1 MARREP
7 SSGQDQT
14 RREFFRTFTRDAVQ
28 NAGAVAGAASEL
40 RRTSLEAARGLLD
53 IGSATAAPAE
63 AADPARAPISAPI
76 DAPAD
81 ATFRSAYRFTDE
93 AIVVLDQRE
102 LPGRVITAELR
113 EPSDVASAM
122 RSGAITPGP
131 VLGQIAAYG
140 IAMAAAGSID
150 RTTQSREQVIRAAAG
165 TVRASRGE
173 VHAVRWAIDRMLER
187 FVELANA
194 DAQGADI
201 ASGLKTEAD
210 QIATEMTAACAEI
223 GRLWSELLFGDQV
236 SVLALGDAG
245 PLACGMVGMATSGL
259 RSLIDAGKR
268 VHVWVTEG
276 SPTGEGS
283 RITALQLTQLDV
295 PHTVVPDSA
304 VAWLFASR
312 KLDAV
317 VLRGD
322 TVAAYGETAA
332 TLGSLAA
339 AQLAS
344 DAGVPVHVLAPEC
357 SWDRKQ
363 SSLDE
368 LVLDLRSAAEL
379 GSANRARLTP
389 PFDIVPARVVSAYI
403 SERGVLN
410 PPFKEPRG

>member
-53 IGSATAAPAE
+53 IGSVAAAPAQP
-63 AADPARAPISAPI
+63 AHPARAPIAAPI
-76 DAPAD
+76 DTPVD

-102 LPGRVITAELR
+102 LPGRVVMAELR

-131 VLGQIAAYG
+131 VLGQVAAYG

-165 TVRASRGE
+165 TLRASRGE
-173 VHAVRWAIDRMLER
+173 VHAVRWAIDRMLDR
-187 FVELANA
+187 YGQLANA
-194 DAQGADI
+194 NAQGTDI
-201 ASGLKTEAD
+201 SAELKTEAD

-223 GRLWSELLFGDQV
+223 GRLWSELLVGDQV
-236 SVLALGDAG
+236 NVLVLGDAG

-259 RSLIDAGKR
+259 GALIDSGKR

-276 SPTGEGS
+276 APTSEGS
-283 RITALQLTQLDV
+283 RITALQLTQLDL
-295 PHTVVPDSA
+295 PHTVIPDSA
-304 VAWLFASR
+304 VAWLFANR

-332 TLGSLAA
+332 TLGSLAV

-344 DAGVPVHVLAPEC
+344 DAGVPVDVLAPDC
-357 SWDRKQ
+357 SWDRKK

-379 GSANRARLTP
+379 GSAGRARLTP
-389 PFDIVPARVVSAYI
+389 VFDIVPARVVTAYV
-403 SERGVLN
+403 SERGVLR
-410 PPFKEPRG
+410 PPFKEPRS

>member
-53 IGSATAAPAE
+53 IGSVAAAPVE
-63 AADPARAPISAPI
+63 LADPARAPIAAPI
-76 DAPAD
+76 DTPVE
-81 ATFRSAYRFTDE
+81 ATFRSAYLFTDE

-131 VLGQIAAYG
+131 VLGQVAAYG
-140 IAMAAAGSID
+140 MAMAAAGSID

-165 TVRASRGE
+165 TLRASRGE
-173 VHAVRWAIDRMLER
+173 VHAVRWAIDRMLDR
-187 FVELANA
+187 YGQLANA
-194 DAQGADI
+194 DAQGANF

-210 QIATEMTAACAEI
+210 QIATEVTAACAEI
-223 GRLWSELLFGDQV
+223 GRVWSELLVGDQV
-236 SVLALGDAG
+236 NVLAVGDAG

-259 RSLIDAGKR
+259 RSVIDSGKR

-276 SPTGEGS
+276 APTGEGS

-304 VAWLFASR
+304 VAWLFANR
-312 KLDAV
+312 KLEAV

-332 TLGSLAA
+332 TLGSLAV

-357 SWDRKQ
+357 SWDRKK
-363 SSLDE
+363 SNLAE

-379 GSANRARLTP
+379 GSASRARLTP
-389 PFDIVPARVVSAYI
+389 PFDIVPAREVSAFI
-403 SERGVLN
+403 SERGVLR